1 MKRTRILLAD
11 DHPQIRE
18 LLRIILEPEFNIVG
32 AAEDGEALLQYAR
45 RLQPDVIISDI
56 NMPKVDGLQ
65 AAQLLKD
72 IAPRA
77 RVIFLTAHA
86 EPPYVAAAFAAGA
99 VGYLIKGETIDLV
112 GSLRSMIGSL
122 HAQKTVPSVSTA
134 QVRKSPPHANED
146 RPDRRPQA
154 PQRIF

>member
-18 LLRIILEPEFNIVG
+18 LLRVMLEPEFNVVG
-32 AAEDGEALLQYAR
+32 AAEDGEALLQYAQS
-45 RLQPDVIISDI
+45 LQPDVIISDI

-65 AAQLLKD
+65 AARLLKD
-72 IAPRA
+72 VAPHT

-86 EPPYVAAAFAAGA
+86 EPSYVAAAFAAGA
-99 VGYLIKGETIDLV
+99 SGYLIKGATADLV

-122 HAQKTVPSVSTA
+122 HAHNPEPYVPLAHATQSPA
-134 QVRKSPPHANED
+134 QAEG
-146 RPDRRPQA
+146 RPLR
-154 PQRIF
+154 

>member
-18 LLRIILEPEFNIVG
+18 LLRVILEPEFKVVG
-32 AAEDGEALLQYAR
+32 AAEDGEILLQYAQS
-45 RLQPDVIISDI
+45 LQPDVIISDI

-65 AAQLLKD
+65 AARLLKD
-72 IAPRA
+72 IAPHT

-86 EPPYVAAAFAAGA
+86 EPSYVAAAFAAGA
-99 VGYLIKGETIDLV
+99 AGYLVKGATTDLV

-122 HAQKTVPSVSTA
+122 HADKVVPYVPPA
-134 QVRKSPPHANED
+134 QARTSSAHAEG
-146 RPDRRPQA
+146 RPAR
-154 PQRIF
+154 